1 MQEKTRGGLFGR
13 LKKTRENLATGLS
26 GLFKRGVKLDKFLYE
41 EIEDQLIMADIGVEP
56 AQRITDALREQA
68 KIEKP
73 QSAEALLETLSD
85 QISDMLNPVE
95 QALDTRKYHPYV
107 ILMVGVNGVGKT
119 TTIAKLANRLKGEGK
134 SVMLAAGDTFRA
146 AAIEQLQTWGHRLS
160 IPVIAQQHGSDAAA
174 VAFDAYQAAIR
185 RDIDVL
191 LIDTAGRQHTHGDL
205 MEQLAKMTRVLRKAN
220 PDLPHEVMLT
230 VDAATGQNA
239 LSQIEHFKSIAGVN
253 SLSVTKLDGT
263 AKGGIVIAMAEK
275 YGLPIRFI
283 GVGESM
289 DDLRPF
295 VARDFA
301 RALLPESLG
310 PESPGQESLEPENSE
325 SGNRD
330 ASS

>member
-13 LKKTRENLATGLS
+13 LKKTRENLTTGLS

-95 QALDTRKYHPYV
+95 QALDTLKYHPYV

-174 VAFDAYQAAIR
+174 VAFDAYQAAIS